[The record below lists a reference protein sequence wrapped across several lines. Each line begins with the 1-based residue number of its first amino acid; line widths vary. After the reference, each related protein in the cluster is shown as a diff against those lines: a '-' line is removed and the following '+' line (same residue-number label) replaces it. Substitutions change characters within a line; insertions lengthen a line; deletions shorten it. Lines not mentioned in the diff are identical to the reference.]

1 MLLPVV
7 YKSNL
12 KEEAAKIVREELV
25 GKLSKALSISQE
37 DIEVSKT
44 LQTYGV
50 DSLLAVELRNYFA
63 KDFNADI
70 AVFDITGSAS
80 FEDVSLTVAKKS
92 RFRQESWVEGTV

>member
-80 FEDVSLTVAKKS
+80 FEDVRLTVAKKS
-92 RFRQESWVEGTV
+92 CFRQESWVEGTV